1 MTEQDLKVA
10 QKQELLHK
18 EETTSTDKYFVPPV
32 DIYETDNEVTV
43 VAEMP
48 GVGSEGMDVSLD
60 ADVLTIKGRIETI
73 GEDESHKV
81 LLHEYDTGHYL
92 RRFTVAETIDQ
103 EKITAALNDGLL
115 KITLPKSTPAKPRKI
130 EVRTE

>member
-1 MTEQDLKVA
+1 MTDKDLKVA

-18 EETTSTDKYFVPPV
+18 EETTNTDKYFVPPV
-32 DIYETDNEVTV
+32 DIYETDKEVTV

-48 GVGSEGMDVSLD
+48 GVGSEGVDVSLD
-60 ADVLTIKGRIETI
+60 ADVLTIKGCVEPS
-73 GEDESHKV
+73 GENEGHKV

-103 EKITAALNDGLL
+103 DKISAALNDGLL